1 MKIAEGLA
9 MCGERGQ
16 WIIGQ
21 LDINDEYCAVI
32 VGVLAAAA
40 AFLKKVMTEEDL
52 KKAHTALVDAL
63 ALAEAVLPMQWST
76 ITTHML
82 LHAADWV
89 PHNSSL
95 LYAYAYDLYMLSFIS
110 WLYMSVLHPYLLCF
124 VRYISYTLV
133 QLVRTFVHYVSQF
146 FRFKTIFTIFCTIYY
161 LLCVDETVGLVLG
174 HQHALRRAPSCS
186 TQEDGDGA

>member
-1 MKIAEGLA
+1 MARKVPVDWPANPPFGEGAGGMKIAEGLA

-40 AFLKKVMTEEDL
+40 AFLKKVMTEDDL
-52 KKAHTALVDAL
+52 NKAYTALVNTL

-82 LHAADWV
+82 LRAADWV
-89 PHNSSL
+89 PHKSL
-95 LYAYAYDLYMLSFIS
+95 LLYVYSYDLNMLSHTL
-110 WLYMSVLHPYLLCF
+110 WLYMSVLHPYLVCF
-124 VRYISYTLV
+124 VRYIVHTFVLF
-133 QLVRTFVHYVSQF
+133 VRTFVHYIS
-146 FRFKTIFTIFCTIYY
+146 
-161 LLCVDETVGLVLG
+161 
-174 HQHALRRAPSCS
+174 
-186 TQEDGDGA
+186 